1 MLKFVN
7 CRFWGFSRFKPLMV
21 LLRII
26 VHQKGNKPN
35 LGQQIAKNGYF
46 YGFLETYFFG
56 EAKIGGF
63 WHNPSCAWITALN
76 RYFFSISL
84 FYRCRFAFMV
94 VFVPNRVD
102 LPFSSQSVC
111 IKPASCLIFL
121 ICFASLYPFVPIG
134 KCCLWFA
141 NRVSESLVCF
151 QNPMCDLLDLRCACC
166 NHL

>member
-26 VHQKGNKPN
+26 VHRKVNKPN

-46 YGFLETYFFG
+46 YGFLETYLFG

-63 WHNPSCAWITALN
+63 WCNPSCAWISSLN
-76 RYFFSISL
+76 RYFLAISL

-111 IKPASCLIFL
+111 IKPSSCLICL
-121 ICFASLYPFVPIG
+121 ICFASLHPFESIG
-134 KCCLWFA
+134 NCCL
-141 NRVSESLVCF
+141 
-151 QNPMCDLLDLRCACC
+151 
-166 NHL
+166 